1 MEICKRTIS
10 VIGVLWPFPWVFNY
24 LSVRHLLLSCT
35 SQMTT
40 NLYQSSC
47 PRVACGFHCFHFD
60 QWEIYSTGWTF
71 KDRYSDPR
79 TRERNNVLDQLVPS
93 HTQRGQANGQLVP
106 HQLKPTTGKYLS
118 SLRHLRSRLLVKSLP
133 NIKTCIAIIW
143 WILSVLN
150 CSWPK
155 CGLWCAPSGH
165 MFLTSG
171 HMFLT
176 IGPFQR

>member
-1 MEICKRTIS
+1 MRLK
-10 VIGVLWPFPWVFNY
+10 Y
-24 LSVRHLLLSCT
+24 LSVIKFRYLNVPCEGKGCTPPPLKDNFGVWGFMTLPLGFQLPKCASLLLSCT

-60 QWEIYSTGWTF
+60 QWEMNSTGWTF

-79 TRERNNVLDQLVPS
+79 TRDRNNVLDQLVPS

-118 SLRHLRSRLLVKSLP
+118 SLRHLRSRLLVRSLP
-133 NIKTCIAIIW
+133 N
-143 WILSVLN
+143 
-150 CSWPK
+150 
-155 CGLWCAPSGH
+155 
-165 MFLTSG
+165 M
-171 HMFLT
+171 
-176 IGPFQR
+176 